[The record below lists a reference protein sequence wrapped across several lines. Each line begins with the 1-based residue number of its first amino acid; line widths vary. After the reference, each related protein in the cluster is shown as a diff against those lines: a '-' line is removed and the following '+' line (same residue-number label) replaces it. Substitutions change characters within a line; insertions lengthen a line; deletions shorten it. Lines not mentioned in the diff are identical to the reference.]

1 MSALL
6 VAGEIRAGY
15 GDLEVVHDVDLAV
28 AAGEWVALLGVPGAG
43 KSTLL
48 KTLAGLVEV
57 RSGTIDFAGARIERL
72 APHQRVG
79 LGLALVPE
87 GRRLFA
93 GMSVDE
99 NLTAGAHSL
108 GSRSKIERER
118 ERVFSIFPH
127 LRQRRAQI
135 VGTLSG
141 GEQQM
146 CAIGRGLMSAPRL
159 LLIDELSLGLA
170 PNLVD
175 ELLAALETIRA
186 NGTAL
191 VVVEQDVDA
200 ALRFAARAYVLGLG
214 HVVLSGTAGE
224 IRADTTFAASYM
236 GLVEA

>member
-6 VAGEIRAGY
+6 EASGVQAGY
-15 GDLEVVHDVDLAV
+15 GDLEVVHGVDLTV

-48 KTLAGLVEV
+48 KTIAGLVDV
-57 RSGTIDFAGARIERL
+57 RAGVIELAGARIERL
-72 APHQRVG
+72 APHQRVR
-79 LGLALVPE
+79 LGLSLVPE

-99 NLTAGAHSL
+99 NLTAGAHLL
-108 GSRSKIERER
+108 GSCAEIERER

-200 ALRFAARAYVLGLG
+200 ALRFAAQAYVLGLG
-214 HVVLSGTAGE
+214 RVVLSGTAAE
-224 IRADTTFAASYM
+224 VRADPTFTASYM
-236 GLVEA
+236 GLAEA